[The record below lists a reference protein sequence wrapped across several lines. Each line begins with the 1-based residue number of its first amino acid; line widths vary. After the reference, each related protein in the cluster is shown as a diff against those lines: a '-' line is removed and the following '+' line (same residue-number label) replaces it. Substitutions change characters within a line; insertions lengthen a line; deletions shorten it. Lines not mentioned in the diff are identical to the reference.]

1 MYELIKVSDTA
12 YYIDCP
18 TKIGIIKVG
27 DGEVFLIDS
36 GNHRETGKKALKII
50 NNEGWTLKGI
60 INTHSHADHIGG
72 NRYIQAKTGCKIYAK
87 GIDRDFTNHPT
98 LMASLA
104 WGAKPLPELR
114 HKFLLAEE
122 SVCEELYSD
131 ILPDGFEIIDLSG
144 HTPDMIGIKTPD
156 GVVFIADCL
165 SGEEIIAKYKIGFIH
180 DIKTYLETLERVKN
194 IEGEL
199 FIPSHAA
206 PRKDIAPL
214 AQYNVDKVNE
224 VAEKI
229 LKFLEAPTAFEELLK
244 KLFDEYGLTLSYE
257 QYALVG
263 STVRSYIAYFEDEG
277 LVEGMI
283 EENRLLWRKK

>member
-1 MYELIKVSDTA
+1 MYELIKVSDSA

-27 DGEVFLIDS
+27 EREVFLIDS
-36 GNHRETGKKALKII
+36 GNHRETAKKVLKIL
-50 NNEGWTLKGI
+50 NNEGWTLKAI

-72 NRYIQAKTGCKIYAK
+72 NRYLQAGTGCKIYAK

-122 SVCEELYSD
+122 SVCEELSAD

-144 HTPDMIGIKTPD
+144 HTSDMIGIKTPD

-165 SGEEIIAKYKIGFIH
+165 SGKEIIAKYKIGFIF

-194 IEGEL
+194 MEGAL
-199 FIPSHAA
+199 FVPSHAA
-206 PRKDIAPL
+206 PCEDIAPL
-214 AQYNVDKVNE
+214 AQYNIDKVNE
-224 VAEKI
+224 VKDKI
-229 LKFLEAPTAFEELLK
+229 LKFLETPLTFEELLK
-244 KLFDEYGLTLSYE
+244 KLFDEYGLTLTHE

-263 STVRSYIAYFEDEG
+263 STVRSYFAYLEDENHI
-277 LVEGMI
+277 EGFI
-283 EENRLLWRKK
+283 EDNKLLWRKK

>member
-1 MYELIKVSDTA
+1 MYELIKVSDSA

-27 DGEVFLIDS
+27 EREVFLIDS
-36 GNHRETGKKALKII
+36 GNHRETAKKVLKIL
-50 NNEGWTLKGI
+50 NNEGWTLKAI

-72 NRYIQAKTGCKIYAK
+72 NRYLQAGTGCRIYAK

-122 SVCEELYSD
+122 SVCEELSAD

-144 HTPDMIGIKTPD
+144 HTSDMIGIKTPD

-165 SGEEIIAKYKIGFIH
+165 SGKEIIAKYKIGFIF

-194 IEGEL
+194 MEGAL
-199 FIPSHAA
+199 FVPSHAA
-206 PRKDIAPL
+206 PCEDIAPL
-214 AQYNVDKVNE
+214 AQYNIDKVNE
-224 VAEKI
+224 VKEKI
-229 LKFLEAPTAFEELLK
+229 LKFLETPLNFEELLK
-244 KLFDEYGLTLSYE
+244 KLFDEYGLTLTHE

-263 STVRSYIAYFEDEG
+263 STVRSYFAYLEDEN
-277 LVEGMI
+277 LIEGFI
-283 EENRLLWRKK
+283 EDNKLLWRKK